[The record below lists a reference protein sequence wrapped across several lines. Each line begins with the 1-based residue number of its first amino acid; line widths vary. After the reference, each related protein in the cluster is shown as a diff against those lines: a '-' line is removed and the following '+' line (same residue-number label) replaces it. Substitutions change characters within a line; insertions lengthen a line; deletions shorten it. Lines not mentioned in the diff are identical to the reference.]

1 MRAAAG
7 ELLDDARVFDVYSGE
22 QVGEGRRSLAL
33 ALTFRAADRTL
44 TDEDVAPLRE
54 RIVAALAELGGELRG

>member
-1 MRAAAG
+1 MRSAAG
-7 ELLDDARVFDVYSGE
+7 RALEDVHVFDVYTGE

-33 ALTFRAADRTL
+33 ALSFRELERTL

-54 RIVAALAELGGELRG
+54 RIVVSLAEIGGELRG